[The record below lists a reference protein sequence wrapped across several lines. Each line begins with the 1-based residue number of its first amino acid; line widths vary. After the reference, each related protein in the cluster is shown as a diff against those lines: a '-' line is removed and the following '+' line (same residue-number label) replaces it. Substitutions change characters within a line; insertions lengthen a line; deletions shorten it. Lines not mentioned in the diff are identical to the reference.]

1 MAIIADRA
9 EKENSAGWN
18 ALPGEIL
25 QRLAQ
30 EGVQHPA
37 DWRRLSRAKRKA
49 IFGVIP
55 SMVAAIDA
63 ASRREP

>member
-1 MAIIADRA
+1 MVSIAPRPG
-9 EKENSAGWN
+9 KENLNSWN

-37 DWRRLSRAKRKA
+37 DWRALSRAKRKA
-49 IFGVIP
+49 IFGIVP

-63 ASRREP
+63 AAGGEL